1 MLRYVQLPSE
11 SPSPAVHHHHLR
23 CASSHYR
30 RGLRG
35 DDQRTVARHA
45 ATLFGED
52 AYPDLA
58 GKVAAMMH
66 SIVRSHPFLDGNKR
80 TGWVAARLM
89 TRLNGHAIALSE
101 NEAFDLV
108 VELATADTEVPAL
121 AKRLKVEPIA

>member
-1 MLRYVQLPSE
+1 MTEYL
-11 SPSPAVHHHHLR
+11 
-23 CASSHYR
+23 
-30 RGLRG
+30 
-35 DDQRTVARHA
+35 TVADLLKVNAAVLGGQPPAIRDAGLVAAAVARPA